1 VLLARFSEAVFRL
14 LYTMNFIAELWQA
27 FTASVKGFDSPAQL
41 ALGVSLGLV
50 IGLLPKDSLLPYAIG
65 LIALLTNANLLTL
78 VISGVAFSWLGPVAD
93 PLTHQIGGW
102 LLTLDSLDSVWVW
115 LYQIPVVP
123 WTRFQNTV
131 VMGSLILGLLL
142 SLPAYAL
149 SKQFFQA
156 YGDACFRLIFQN
168 RISRWLAGSP
178 STNLQKS

>member
-1 VLLARFSEAVFRL
+1 
-14 LYTMNFIAELWQA
+14 MNFISELWQA

-41 ALGVSLGLV
+41 ALGVALGLV

-65 LIALLTNANLLTL
+65 LIALLSNANLLTL
-78 VISGVAFSWLGPVAD
+78 VISGILFSWVGPTAD

-102 LLTLDSLDSVWVW
+102 LLTLGPLESVWVW

-123 WTRFQNTV
+123 WTRFNNTI
-131 VMGSLILGLLL
+131 VMGSLVLGLLL
-142 SLPAYAL
+142 SVPIYSL
-149 SKQFFQA
+149 SKHFFQA
-156 YGDACFRLIFQN
+156 YGDVCFRLIFQN